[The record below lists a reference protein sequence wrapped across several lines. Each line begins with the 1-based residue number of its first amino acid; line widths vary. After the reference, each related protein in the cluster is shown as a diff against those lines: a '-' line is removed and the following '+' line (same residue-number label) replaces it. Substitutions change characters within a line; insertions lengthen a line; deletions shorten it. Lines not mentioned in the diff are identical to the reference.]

1 MKKLSIVFVAITLV
15 VFFVSCKKVTGE
27 GPTITESRAI
37 TNFTAVASSISADVF
52 YKQDPQFK
60 VEITA
65 QQNILNV
72 IETNMVN
79 NELVIKVRNG
89 TIIRQHEN
97 IIVNVSSPV
106 VNGLRISGSGNIVV
120 ADSINSGNIAFS
132 LSGSGSISL
141 HKLTAT
147 SVDAHISGSGNIA
160 ISSGAVKTGTLK
172 ISGSGNIDMMNVTAS
187 SVNTA
192 TSGSGDMRVNA
203 SQNLDVT
210 ISGSGSIFYTGNPII
225 DTHITGSGRVIH
237 Q

>member
-1 MKKLSIVFVAITLV
+1 MKKLSIVFISIALAGL
-15 VFFVSCKKVTGE
+15 FVSCKKVNGE
-27 GPTITESRAI
+27 GPNITETRAI
-37 TNFTAVASSISADVF
+37 ANFTSVESSISADVF

-72 IETNMVN
+72 IETNVVN
-79 NELVIKVRNG
+79 NELVIKVRSG

-106 VNGLRISGSGNIVV
+106 VNGLRISGSGNIIV
-120 ADSINSGNIAFS
+120 ADSINTGNIILS
-132 LSGSGSISL
+132 LSGSGSVSL

-147 SVDAHISGSGNIA
+147 SVDANISGSGNIA
-160 ISSGAVKTGTLK
+160 ISSGAVNTEKLK

-187 SVNTA
+187 SVNTT

-210 ISGSGSIFYTGNPII
+210 ISGSGSVFYTGNPIV
-225 DTHITGSGRVIH
+225 DTHISGSGKVTH